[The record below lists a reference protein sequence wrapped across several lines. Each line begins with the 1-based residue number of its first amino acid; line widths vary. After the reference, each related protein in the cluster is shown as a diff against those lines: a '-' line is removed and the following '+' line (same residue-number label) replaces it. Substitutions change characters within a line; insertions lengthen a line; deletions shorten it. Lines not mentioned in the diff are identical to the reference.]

1 MLLLTISSIQLLTSV
16 QGISVM
22 APIETNS
29 TCNMCEIYLNKFCCQ
44 RPESFWKDNPN
55 RKICCDFP
63 AEEDGGNLDAP
74 CNSDG
79 DCLPGLVCKPK
90 KIGEKGICSIRVP
103 DACIGKVCGDMCTQ
117 MSCNPDQCISIEGH
131 CDENGICQ
139 EELHSCPPDPD
150 ACKGK
155 ICGDSCILDKDM
167 PIMGTCNAQGECKEQ
182 IYPCPPGPENFCRR
196 CGDKCDLPDGIT
208 GICDHEYSC
217 TFSSEEPLC
226 FTYDEQCCKEKGI
239 TQKCLGICHDE
250 RFEPLQSS
258 GMESRDG
265 ISGWNQRLP
274 PTSCDKF
281 EYLKKAC
288 LVPIPERGGPN
299 P

>member
-63 AEEDGGNLDAP
+63 AEEDGGNLGVP

-79 DCLPGLVCKPK
+79 DCLPGLKCVRKR
-90 KIGEKGICSIRVP
+90 KGDKGKCSIQVP
-103 DACIGKVCGDMCTQ
+103 DACIGKVCGDICT
-117 MSCNPDQCISIEGH
+117 IWAGIAIEGL

-139 EELHSCPPDPD
+139 DEIDSCPTAPNS
-150 ACKGK
+150 CEGK
-155 ICGDSCILDKDM
+155 LCGDRCTLDTATGQ
-167 PIMGTCNAQGECKEQ
+167 MGWCNEQGECKEGS
-182 IYPCPPGPENFCRR
+182 YPCPDTCLQ

-208 GICDHEYSC
+208 GVCDHKYKCSL
-217 TFSSEEPLC
+217 SLEEPLC

-258 GMESRDG
+258 RMLSLQDEPLPGP
-265 ISGWNQRLP
+265 RLP
-274 PTSCDKF
+274 PTACDKF

-288 LVPIPERGGPN
+288 LVPISNLYPRKEGPI
-299 P
+299 PMH